1 MASSA
6 VQVIPSPTRLRQKNQ
21 KSPTNGLSSPNPSAM
36 NNIDGPEL
44 IGLGRTGR
52 IMRHGNIAVKTV
64 NIWTVPEDA
73 SETTK
78 IGAELMNEV
87 N

>member
-1 MASSA
+1 
-6 VQVIPSPTRLRQKNQ
+6 
-21 KSPTNGLSSPNPSAM
+21 M

-52 IMRHGNIAVKTV
+52 IMRHGNIAVKTA

-87 N
+87 NRESLKHEGLVYRHLGHV

>member
-1 MASSA
+1 
-6 VQVIPSPTRLRQKNQ
+6 
-21 KSPTNGLSSPNPSAM
+21 
-36 NNIDGPEL
+36 
-44 IGLGRTGR
+44 
-52 IMRHGNIAVKTV
+52 MRHGNIAVKTV